1 MKRRLYQL
9 VAIVIAAMITQTSVL
24 PQTPPELPDQF
35 QKVKMLIPKD
45 KKSETIKVT
54 LRFEPDRLVIRPQR
68 EGDDRQFPYTGI
80 TSAEYSHSRHPRWKA
95 GLGGAILLGLFT
107 GGIGAVAG
115 ILGFFLKEKRHWLT
129 IQTQAD
135 MAVLRLD
142 KKNYEDILTK
152 LDAKGITVET
162 VEETKYSPPA
172 SDLKIHPIRAM
183 GSTPSHSM

>member
-68 EGDDRQFPYTGI
+68 EGDDRQIPYTGI
-80 TSAEYSHSRHPRWKA
+80 NSAEYSHSMHPRWKA
-95 GLGGAILLGLFT
+95 ALGSAILLGIVT
-107 GGIGAVAG
+107 GGPGAVVG
-115 ILGFFLKEKRHWLT
+115 ILGFYLEEKRHWLT

-142 KKNYEDILTK
+142 KKNYEDILTN

-162 VEETKYSPPA
+162 VEKTK
-172 SDLKIHPIRAM
+172 
-183 GSTPSHSM
+183 